1 VAAGSA
7 TVSEQGLF
15 PAEHR
20 ALRELYATSRQLASH
35 WRRLAERLGDPS
47 ARPLRAG
54 AEVAGGLLFELAER
68 TARHDLHGFPAAQTV
83 GMRIAGVRNTA
94 LDLLFERNQAL
105 RLALLDAQHVV
116 NLLAYLRAL
125 AEQRGDHE
133 WAAFHQR
140 WATRLE
146 AAEAD
151 ARAAVLA
158 LAADPD
164 GAIEPAERS
173 LLGRAGRGLGSAVG
187 TVGEAI
193 DGSSLGRVAR
203 RRAQRP

>member
-1 VAAGSA
+1 MAAASGSI
-7 TVSEQGLF
+7 SEQGLF

-35 WRRLAERLGDPS
+35 WRRLAERLGGAP
-47 ARPLRAG
+47 AAPLLDG
-54 AEVAGGLLFELAER
+54 VEVARGLLDELAER
-68 TARHDLHGFPAAQTV
+68 TARHGLHGFPAAQTV
-83 GMRIAGVRNTA
+83 GRRLAGVRNTA

-105 RLALLDAQHVV
+105 RLALLDAQHVL

-125 AEQRGDHE
+125 AEARGDHE
-133 WAAFHQR
+133 LAAFHERWSQR
-140 WATRLE
+140 LSAVE
-146 AAEAD
+146 GD

-164 GAIEPAERS
+164 GAIEPADRS
-173 LLGRAGRGLGSAVG
+173 VLGRAGRNLGNAVG

-193 DGSSLGRVAR
+193 DGSVVGRAAR
-203 RRAQRP
+203 RRAQKP

>member
-1 VAAGSA
+1 MAARSGA
-7 TVSEQGLF
+7 VSEQGLF

-35 WRRLAERLGDPS
+35 WRRLAERLGDPP
-47 ARPLRAG
+47 AAPLRAG
-54 AEVAGGLLFELAER
+54 AEIARGLLDELADR
-68 TARHDLHGFPAAQTV
+68 TARHGLHGFPAAQTV

-105 RLALLDAQHVV
+105 RLALLDAQHVL

-133 WAAFHQR
+133 LAAFHER
-140 WATRLE
+140 WVKRL
-146 AAEAD
+146 AAVEAD
-151 ARAAVLA
+151 ARAAMLA

-164 GAIEPAERS
+164 GAIEPAEGS
-173 LLGRAGRGLGSAVG
+173 MLGRAGRGLGSAVG

-193 DGSSLGRVAR
+193 DGSVLGRAAR
-203 RRAQRP
+203 RRATRS